1 MIATSGVIAM
11 KKLMQI
17 SIDQALLDGLEAY
30 RKRQTGEI
38 PSRAQAIRE
47 LLEWALREDAAE
59 VVS

>member
-1 MIATSGVIAM
+1 M